1 MLAGQISSSCIPLV
15 DVRDVAGNLVHGNF
29 LMSGISLAGL
39 IPYGGDIAKAGSKL
53 SRFVLKNLDN
63 VPEIAK
69 ASRFLLENCPDLV
82 KGLSKSDEFV
92 AAMKKLGE
100 SDLGRLTKAERE
112 ALEEFYDAANRQ
124 GKIYRIEGKN
134 GIINSYEYGK
144 IEEYLYHE
152 VYSDGFNIFDPR
164 YSNVPVPKDDY
175 FRMLKDI
182 NIHGFKVF
190 ERIIE

>member
-1 MLAGQISSSCIPLV
+1 MAETDADIDGLTLFIQDPEDFPMLAGQISSSCIPLV

-112 ALEEFYDAANRQ
+112 ALEEFYEKIGLKGLIKG
-124 GKIYRIEGKN
+124 GKGAKP
-134 GIINSYEYGK
+134 K
-144 IEEYLYHE
+144 IE
-152 VYSDGFNIFDPR
+152 I
-164 YSNVPVPKDDY
+164 
-175 FRMLKDI
+175 DI
-182 NIHGFKVF
+182 NLQQLGKKWGKTYIWKYV
-190 ERIIE
+190 